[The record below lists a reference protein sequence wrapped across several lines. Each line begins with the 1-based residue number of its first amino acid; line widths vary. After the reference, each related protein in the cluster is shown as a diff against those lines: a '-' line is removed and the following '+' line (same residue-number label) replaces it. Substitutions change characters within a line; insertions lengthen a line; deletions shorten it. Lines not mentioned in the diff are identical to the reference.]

1 MGHSSGRW
9 GYCLLGV
16 QIDDAIKAN
25 LVFEMPI
32 SDEVEPRRGHIEANA
47 LSAASID
54 MKFHMAMI
62 QATGFVW

>member
-1 MGHSSGRW
+1 
-9 GYCLLGV
+9 LLGV